1 MADISSPVVVRP
13 RPARRPSRPWDRWSF
28 NAALGVSAALG
39 VLLLVLPTAIVLVT
53 SFTSGYSLR
62 FPPPGYSTRWYE
74 ALFLDSP
81 EIVDAFLLSLKLAL
95 WASVLSTLLATAAAL
110 ALARNRALW
119 ARLLDSAFMSPL
131 MLPSL
136 ALGLGMLML
145 FNLMGQGLSFG
156 TLLAGHVALCAP
168 YVLRTASA
176 SYAQLD
182 PVLLDC
188 SHSLGASPW
197 FTFRRVELP
206 ALAPGIATGAFIAFM
221 ASLDNV
227 AISLFLSDAR
237 SEVLPI
243 RLWHIIED
251 SLDVRAAAA
260 SGTLVIATVVLML
273 LMERLT
279 GLSRHMK

>member
-1 MADISSPVVVRP
+1 MAESSVVKLGAG
-13 RPARRPSRPWDRWSF
+13 ARVGRLARQLDRLSF
-28 NAALGVSAALG
+28 NVMLWLVAGLGL
-39 VLLLVLPTAIVLVT
+39 LLLVLPTCIVVVT

-62 FPPPGYSTRWYE
+62 FPPPGYSVRWYN
-74 ALFLDSP
+74 ALFFESP
-81 EIVDAFLLSLKLAL
+81 EIIEAFLLSLKLAL
-95 WASVLSTLLATAAAL
+95 VATVIATGLATAAAL
-110 ALARNRALW
+110 VLARNKAAW
-119 ARLLDSAFMSPL
+119 ARFLDAALMSPL

-136 ALGLGMLML
+136 ALGLGILML
-145 FNLMGQGLSFG
+145 FNMMGQGLSFT
-156 TLLAGHVALCAP
+156 TLVVGHVALCAP

-188 SHSLGASPW
+188 SHSLGASAW
-197 FTFRRVELP
+197 FTFRKIEIP
-206 ALAPGIATGAFIAFM
+206 ALLPGIATGAFLAFM

-227 AISLFLSDAR
+227 ALSLFLSDAR

-260 SGTLVIATVVLML
+260 SGSLILATML
-273 LMERLT
+273 LMFVMERLA
-279 GLSRHMK
+279 GISRYMK